1 MKSAIFGKGGSKLF
15 GFAVLTL
22 WLVGT
27 EANAALPGCNV
38 NDFTAGGTVA
48 TACSNGPE
56 GDNKASES
64 EIDALGWGSGWT
76 FGGKYEDGSGLES
89 GSLVDLLVTTSFDE
103 WGKVIFNWSFPESQL
118 TFGEAVFVV
127 KQANNNSSNS
137 GGWVAYNF
145 DPLLS
150 SSGNFRTA
158 GSFQVDD
165 FSNLSIYTRGEVTKV
180 PEINAGGSGLTLALL
195 LGMIAIFRERKLKS

>member
-1 MKSAIFGKGGSKLF
+1 MIIKSFGRGGRKF
-15 GFAVLTL
+15 AGFAVLTL
-22 WLVGT
+22 LLVGM
-27 EANAALPGCNV
+27 EANAALPECNV
-38 NDFTAGGTVA
+38 NDFTAGGTPA
-48 TACSNGPE
+48 NACSNGPD

-76 FGGKYEDGSGLES
+76 FGGKYEADTGLEG
-89 GSLVDLLVTTSFDE
+89 GSLIDLLVTSSFDE
-103 WGKVIFNWSFPESQL
+103 WGNVIFNWSFPESQL
-118 TFGEAVFVV
+118 TFEDAVFVV
-127 KQANNNSSNS
+127 KQANTSSSNS

-150 SSGNFRTA
+150 SSGDFRTA

-180 PEINAGGSGLTLALL
+180 PEINAGASGLALALL